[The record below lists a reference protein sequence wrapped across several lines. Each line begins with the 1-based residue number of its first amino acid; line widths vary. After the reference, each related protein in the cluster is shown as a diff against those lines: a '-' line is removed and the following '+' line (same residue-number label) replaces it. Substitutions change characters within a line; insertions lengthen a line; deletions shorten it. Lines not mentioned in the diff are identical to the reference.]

1 MPSILVLYH
10 SQQNGNTAAMA
21 KAIAEGAAGAGAKVT
36 SANTNEERLD
46 IEQYR
51 AFDGAAFGSPDYYSY
66 VAGGFKVFIDDWYI
80 ARGKNPKGL
89 EGKPYVLFYSHGG
102 GGAVKKVIESL
113 CKDKGEKV
121 GVTIESRGTPS
132 AAVLEQCRKAGAA
145 LAKASA

>member
-1 MPSILVLYH
+1 MPSILVIYH
-10 SQQNGNTAAMA
+10 SQEHGNTGAMA
-21 KAIAEGAAGAGAKVT
+21 KAIAEGAVAAGAKVT
-36 SANTNEERLD
+36 SVNTDEDRLD

-66 VAGGFKVFIDDWYI
+66 VAGGFKMFIDDWYI

-89 EGKPYVLFYSHGG
+89 DGKPYVLFYSHGG
-102 GGAVKKVIESL
+102 GGAVRKVLESL

-121 GVTIESRGTPS
+121 RETIESRGAPS

-145 LAKASA
+145 LAKACA